1 MVNLH
6 RERDHLFM
14 KHVAILLTNRAN
26 LARSQ
31 TVIEHLSGSSDCR
44 VTILA
49 CSSFVLEKFGRPVD
63 LIRHYPNTSLIEITS
78 NVEGETLE
86 TQAKSTGLLLIEL
99 SSILHRERPDAV
111 VVVADRF
118 EILAGA
124 ISAAYQNIP
133 VVHIQGGEV
142 SGNIDD
148 RVRNAVSMLSDL
160 HFPCSEPA
168 RGRLETMTGRRGE
181 IVNHGCPAM
190 DLVHAQLPSDPWK
203 VLDRYSHVGH
213 APQSGTPYLLLVF
226 HPETDLYEQA
236 RARAEAFL
244 ATMTR
249 PEIGMHLVM
258 LWPNVDAGSDAVA
271 KEIRRLRESNINLPL
286 AVYKHFAPEDYLDVM
301 RGASALVGNSSSFL
315 REGLHLGKPAVV
327 VGVRQANRDTGD
339 NVVFAADLGADLVAR
354 VREALRRQVTPG
366 TMYGV
371 GSAGEGI
378 ASDILR
384 FIETR
389 QLVYE
394 GAA

>member
-1 MVNLH
+1 
-6 RERDHLFM
+6 M
-14 KHVAILLTNRAN
+14 KHIAILLANRAN

-31 TVIEHLSGSSDCR
+31 TVIEHLSRSNDCR
-44 VTILA
+44 ITIFA

-99 SSILHRERPDAV
+99 ASILHREKPDAFV
-111 VVVADRF
+111 LVADRF

-168 RGRLETMTGRRGE
+168 LARLERMAGRRGD
-181 IVNHGCPAM
+181 IINHGCPAM
-190 DLVHAQLPSDPWK
+190 DLVHAHEPNDPWK
-203 VLDRYSHVGH
+203 VLDRCSKVGN
-213 APQSGTPYLLLVF
+213 APRSGTPYLLLVF

-236 RARAEAFL
+236 RARAESFL
-244 ATMTR
+244 AAMTSA
-249 PEIGMHLVM
+249 EIGMNLVM

-271 KEIRRLRESNINLPL
+271 KAIRRLRELNINLPL
-286 AVYKHFAPEDYLDVM
+286 AIYKHFTPEDYLDVM

-327 VGVRQANRDTGD
+327 VGVRQANRDAGE
-339 NVVFAADLGADLVAR
+339 NVVFADDLGANLVSR
-354 VREALRRQVTPG
+354 VREAIRRQVTPG

-371 GSAGEGI
+371 GRAGEGI
-378 ASDILR
+378 ARDVLR
-384 FIETR
+384 FVGSRYLAQKNIK
-389 QLVYE
+389 
-394 GAA
+394 

>member
-1 MVNLH
+1 
-6 RERDHLFM
+6 M
-14 KHVAILLTNRAN
+14 KHIAILLTNRAN

-31 TVIEHLSGSSDCR
+31 TVIEHLSRSNDCR
-44 VTILA
+44 ITILA
-49 CSSFVLEKFGRPVD
+49 CSSFVLEKFGRPVE

-99 SSILHRERPDAV
+99 SSILHYEKPDAL

-168 RGRLETMTGRRGE
+168 LVRLERMAGRRGD
-181 IVNHGCPAM
+181 IINHGCPAM
-190 DLVHAQLPSDPWK
+190 DLVHTHEPNDPWK
-203 VLDRYSHVGH
+203 VLDRYSYVGN
-213 APQSGTPYLLLVF
+213 APRPGTPYLLVVF

-236 RARAEAFL
+236 RARAESFL
-244 ATMTR
+244 AAMTSA
-249 PEIGMHLVM
+249 EIGMNLVM

-271 KEIRRLRESNINLPL
+271 KEIRRLRESHINLPL

-301 RGASALVGNSSSFL
+301 RGASVLVGNSSSFL

-327 VGVRQANRDTGD
+327 VGVRQANRDAGD
-339 NVVFAADLGADLVAR
+339 NVVFAADLGADIVVR
-354 VREALRRQVTPG
+354 VREALRRKVTPG

-371 GSAGEGI
+371 GRAGEGI
-378 ASDILR
+378 AREILR

-389 QLVYE
+389 QLAYE
-394 GAA
+394 SAS

>member
-1 MVNLH
+1 
-6 RERDHLFM
+6 M
-14 KHVAILLTNRAN
+14 KHIAILLTNRAN

-31 TVIEHLSGSSDCR
+31 TAIESLSESGRCR

-49 CSSFVLEKFGRPVD
+49 CSSFVLEKFGRAVD

-86 TQAKSTGLLLIEL
+86 TQAKSTGLLLVEL
-99 SSILHRERPDAV
+99 SSILHRERPDAL

-124 ISAAYQNIP
+124 IGAAYQNIP

-160 HFPCSEPA
+160 HFPCSDPA
-168 RGRLETMTGRRGE
+168 LRRLEVMAGRRGTV
-181 IVNHGCPAM
+181 INHGCPAM
-190 DLVHAQLPSDPWK
+190 DLVHAHVPKDPWQ
-203 VLDRYSHVGH
+203 VLDRYSHVGS
-213 APQSGTPYLLLVF
+213 APRPGTPYLLLVF
-226 HPETDLYEQA
+226 HPETELYEQA
-236 RARAEAFL
+236 RSRASAFL
-244 ATMTR
+244 STMTSSAV
-249 PEIGMHLVM
+249 GMHLVM

-271 KEIRRLRESNINLPL
+271 KEIRRLRETHTDLPL

-327 VGVRQANRDTGD
+327 VGTRQANRDSGD
-339 NVVFAADLGADLVAR
+339 NVVVALDLGEDLVAR
-354 VREALRRQVTPG
+354 VRDALQRRVEPG
-366 TMYGV
+366 SMYGQ
-371 GSAGEGI
+371 GRAGKDI
-378 ASDILR
+378 ADDILR
-384 FIETR
+384 FVEERRT
-389 QLVYE
+389 
-394 GAA
+394 GDADAA